1 MLKYPD
7 IVIAFFQKKK
17 TTKITK
23 AISKIRVVEV
33 TSFDIYLFTNLFI
46 WNNKS
51 LIQNWN
57 SIEVTEDKL

>member
-7 IVIAFFQKKK
+7 IVIAFFQKK

-33 TSFDIYLFTNLFI
+33 TSFDIYLSANLFI
-46 WNNKS
+46 CKS
-51 LIQNWN
+51 IYL
-57 SIEVTEDKL
+57 K

>member
-17 TTKITK
+17 PTKITK

-33 TSFDIYLFTNLFI
+33 TSFDIYLFANLFI
-46 WNNKS
+46 CKS
-51 LIQNWN
+51 IYLKIYLFE
-57 SIEVTEDKL
+57 IIKV